1 MRINLMFKYFVH
13 ALIFGIA
20 LTMLNSANAQPKI
33 DYLSGSWLGAMQIPD
48 GPKLRIGLEIFKKA
62 DGQWG
67 GNVASLDQN
76 QRYIPV
82 SEVNFER
89 RQLTVQIADAPVFI
103 QVELYDNGNNFKG
116 GFHEGASVFPIE
128 LKRIKALPEIERPQ
142 TPNKNVPYIV
152 EEVSYQNTEDNTWL
166 SATLTRPADDKK
178 HPAVILIAGSG
189 PTHRDEYIA
198 GHRPFKLLAD
208 VLTRQGFVVLRAD
221 KRGVYKSSGN
231 FRSATQA
238 DFAQDTHTAINFLK
252 SHTQVDANKINLIG
266 HSEGSLIAAMAASK
280 EQVNAI
286 VSMAGPGMSV
296 LDTILLQDQT
306 EPAAKGA
313 TKVATDILYGFS
325 QRFYDIVLTASN
337 ETQRKQKLQ
346 ALYDDLIGNEAE
358 VVNKW
363 NNRSGTL
370 NVDFA
375 SRDSFSDMLKG
386 NPAKYWQT
394 ISVPVLVLNGS
405 IDSQVP
411 AKQNVAGIIQALKR
425 GNNENFDKKIFSNVN
440 HMFQKAI
447 TGATDEY
454 IKIEETLNPE
464 VIDAISVWLKSKT

>member
-1 MRINLMFKYFVH
+1 MFKYLVH
-13 ALIFGIA
+13 I
-20 LTMLNSANAQPKI
+20 LTLAVVLTTSNLANAQTQI
-33 DYLSGSWLGAMQIPD
+33 NDIEGAWLGAMQIPD
-48 GPKLRIGLEIFKKA
+48 GPKLRIGVEIFKKA
-62 DGQWG
+62 DGKWG

-76 QRYIPV
+76 QRYILV
-82 SEVNFER
+82 SNVGFEKGK
-89 RQLTVQIADAPVFI
+89 LTVQIADAPVYI
-103 QVELYDNGNNFKG
+103 KVDLDNSGNNFKG

-128 LKRIKALPEIERPQ
+128 LARVEVLPEVERPQ
-142 TPNKNVPYIV
+142 TPSKNVPYII
-152 EEVSYQNTEDNTWL
+152 EEVSYKNSHDNTWI
-166 SATLTRPADDKK
+166 SATVTRPKEDKRY
-178 HPAVILIAGSG
+178 PAVILVAGSG
-189 PTHRDEYIA
+189 PAHRDEYNS

-208 VLTRQGFVVLRAD
+208 SLTRQGFVVLRAD

-231 FRSATQA
+231 FRTATQA
-238 DFAQDTHTAINFLK
+238 DFAQDISTAIHFLQ
-252 SHTQVDANKINLIG
+252 SRQDVDANKINLIG

-313 TKVATDILYGFS
+313 TKVETDILLGFS
-325 QRFYDIVLTASN
+325 QRFYDTVLTASN
-337 ETQRKQKLQ
+337 ESQRKQKLQ
-346 ALYDDLIGNEAE
+346 ALYDELTGNEAE

-386 NPAKYWQT
+386 NPAKYWQK
-394 ISVPVLVLNGS
+394 ISVPVLLLNGS
-405 IDSQVP
+405 IDAQVP
-411 AKQNVAGIIQALKR
+411 AKENVSGILLALKH
-425 GNNENFDKKIFSNVN
+425 GHNENVDKKIFSNVN

-454 IKIEETLNPE
+454 IEIEETLNPE
-464 VIDAISVWLKSKT
+464 VIETISEWLKSKS